1 MMRCDSRDDGHDPAV
16 SVIVTSYNYGRFL
29 DDALGSVKAQSFQD
43 WECIIV
49 DDGSNDD
56 TPEIARAWA
65 RRDQRFTYLRQEN
78 AGLSAARNVG
88 LSKTRGRY
96 VQILDADDMIAP
108 EKFTVQEKLLRD
120 LSSDSLVYSCYER
133 LDETG
138 SNAPEHRA
146 LPSLLPRGPLLTSLI
161 RDWER
166 GFSIP
171 PHCFM
176 FRRSQ
181 LEAVGRFAVD
191 LETHEDLDLYLK
203 LAATGVEFVHHGEVL
218 AVYRRHSANMT
229 RDRARMARG
238 YLLVLGHASRRVS
251 SRGDRLLVIYR
262 YLVEVERCLTD
273 WILQRHETTVVGS
286 ILANRYAL
294 FSALGVMLYPLLV
307 FRRLVERSRRF
318 IGDR

>member
-1 MMRCDSRDDGHDPAV
+1 MMRCGSRDDGKDPV
-16 SVIVTSYNYGRFL
+16 ISVVVTSYNYGRFL
-29 DDALGSVKAQSFQD
+29 DDALGSVNTQSFKN

-56 TPEIARAWA
+56 TPEIAMAWT

-138 SNAPEHRA
+138 SNAPEHRG
-146 LPSLLPRGPLLTSLI
+146 LPSLLPRGPILTSLI

-176 FRRSQ
+176 FRRSH
-181 LEAVGRFAVD
+181 LEAVGCFAVD
-191 LETHEDLDLYLK
+191 LENHEDLDLYLK
-203 LAATGVEFVHHGEVL
+203 LAAAGVEFVHHGDVL

-229 RDRARMARG
+229 RNRASMARG
-238 YLLVLGHASRRVS
+238 YLLALGHASRRVS
-251 SRGDRLLVIYR
+251 SRREYLLVTHR
-262 YLVEVERCLTD
+262 YLVEFERCLTD